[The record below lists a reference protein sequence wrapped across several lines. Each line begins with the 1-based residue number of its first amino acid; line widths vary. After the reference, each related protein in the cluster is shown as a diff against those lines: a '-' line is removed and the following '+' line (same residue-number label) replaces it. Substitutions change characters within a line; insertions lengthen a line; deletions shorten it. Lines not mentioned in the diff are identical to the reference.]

1 MGEGRSVQLS
11 SEVRDERQT
20 SPVRRRA
27 AGNMRDDVTIEVT
40 ARRFRDFTSSYL
52 G

>member
-1 MGEGRSVQLS
+1 MGDEGR
-11 SEVRDERQT
+11 ET

-27 AGNMRDDVTIEVT
+27 AGNMRDDVTAEVI